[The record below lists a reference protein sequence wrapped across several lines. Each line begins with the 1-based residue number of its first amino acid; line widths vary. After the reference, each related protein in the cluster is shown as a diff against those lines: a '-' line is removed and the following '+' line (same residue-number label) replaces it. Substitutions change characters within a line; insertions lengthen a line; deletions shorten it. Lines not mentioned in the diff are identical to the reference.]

1 MIGDP
6 TSNILDCIE
15 KTFQMSSIQR
25 IWESHVTTYLLDS
38 TDEWEA
44 SAARRVLTPAVA
56 CLRNLPPYQGNSFY
70 AFVCTVGGLII
81 LSMAAALLL
90 PNDSEVPPLDLAAR
104 LKAVRVKIFWGNEGT
119 SISGKH
125 VGSSPWRYGWGHN
138 DRAVRRSYWEDE
150 CTLS

>member
-1 MIGDP
+1 
-6 TSNILDCIE
+6 
-15 KTFQMSSIQR
+15 MSSIQR

-81 LSMAAALLL
+81 LSTAAALLL

-104 LKAVRVKIFWGNEGT
+104 LKAVRVKIFGVVREPLSAAYMLEVRLGAMDGVIMT
-119 SISGKH
+119 AQFE
-125 VGSSPWRYGWGHN
+125 
-138 DRAVRRSYWEDE
+138 DRTGRMNAR
-150 CTLS
+150 